1 MRNYFKNL
9 IFLVISFLITL
20 AEVVIIFSFPVIL
33 YKGTQNILYA
43 GLLMALK
50 PLMQTLGIK
59 LLKRT
64 QNRINIYILML
75 ISFSLFFIIVILFN
89 KISNFL
95 ILPVVLILFGLALSF
110 FEVSKI
116 SYMNEKL
123 ESENNNDLF
132 KVHNI
137 INIFAY
143 IIGPIFAVNL
153 IIKEDFYGIFNYF
166 AILVAVAGIIF
177 YFFLRKTQKQITSL
191 QLEVKG
197 EQRIFKDLIFTE
209 GIKNALMFVIPL
221 YVITYYS
228 GNNGVIFAIPVFFSA
243 SLIIKILF
251 RVFKVKFRKLNELVR
266 VLMLVLGL
274 FVFFFSRDSNYF
286 IFACA
291 LLGIVIAVLE
301 NESSYQDRLRDSGL
315 EHYLS
320 TCIAGIIG
328 IVFVA
333 ILSYTYPV
341 NVSLSALG
349 VIIITFDL
357 GLTLIKYFKQKRNKA
372 NTVV

>member
-1 MRNYFKNL
+1 
-9 IFLVISFLITL
+9 
-20 AEVVIIFSFPVIL
+20 
-33 YKGTQNILYA
+33 
-43 GLLMALK
+43 
-50 PLMQTLGIK
+50 
-59 LLKRT
+59 
-64 QNRINIYILML
+64 
-75 ISFSLFFIIVILFN
+75 
-89 KISNFL
+89 
-95 ILPVVLILFGLALSF
+95 
-110 FEVSKI
+110 
-116 SYMNEKL
+116 MNEKL